1 MQFDTPVNLV
11 MLHKMFL
18 NIIYSKV
25 WVSRH
30 LSDTLIYYMFHKAKV
45 FPIALECATN
55 KVKEIPRVIKAESDT
70 PALGFA
76 DGINL
81 HYADTQAAYKTRNL
95 Y

>member
-1 MQFDTPVNLV
+1 MQFDTPVNLI

-30 LSDTLIYYMFHKAKV
+30 LSDTLIYYIFYKVKV
-45 FPIALECATN
+45 FPIALEYATN
-55 KVKEIPRVIKAESDT
+55 KVKEIPRIIKAELDT

-81 HYADTQAAYKTRNL
+81 HDANIQAAYKTRNL
-95 Y
+95 Q

>member
-1 MQFDTPVNLV
+1 MQSDTLVNLV
-11 MLHKMFL
+11 MLYKMLL
-18 NIIYSKV
+18 NTIYSKV

-30 LSDTLIYYMFHKAKV
+30 LSHTLIYYIFYKV
-45 FPIALECATN
+45 KVYPIALEYATN
-55 KVKEIPRVIKAESDT
+55 EVKEIPRVIKAESET

-81 HYADTQAAYKTRNL
+81 RDADTQAAYKTRNL